1 MKQIYLAVV
10 VGASLG
16 LSSLGLADERPPEGA
31 KPMSELAKMIEEQGY
46 SPITEISFDRGQ
58 LEVEAYKGT
67 KKRELKVD
75 PKSGKILSDRR
86 DD

>member
-1 MKQIYLAVV
+1 MKQIFLVV
-10 VGASLG
+10 MVGASLG
-16 LSSLGLADERPPEGA
+16 LSPLSLADERPPEGA
-31 KPMSELAKMIEEQGY
+31 QPISELAKMIEEQGY

-67 KKRELKVD
+67 NKRELKVD

>member
-1 MKQIYLAVV
+1 MLFR
-10 VGASLG
+10 S
-16 LSSLGLADERPPEGA
+16 A
-31 KPMSELAKMIEEQGY
+31 KPISELAKMIEEQGY

-67 KKRELKVD
+67 NKRELKVD

>member
-1 MKQIYLAVV
+1 MKRIYLAVV

-46 SPITEISFDRGQ
+46 SSITEISFDRAAGGGGVQ
-58 LEVEAYKGT
+58 RHQQA
-67 KKRELKVD
+67 
-75 PKSGKILSDRR
+75 
-86 DD
+86 

>member
-16 LSSLGLADERPPEGA
+16 LSSLSLADERPPEGA

-46 SPITEISFDRGQ
+46 SPH
-58 LEVEAYKGT
+58 Y
-67 KKRELKVD
+67 
-75 PKSGKILSDRR
+75 R
-86 DD
+86 DFL